1 MRNRWAMDNGQWA
14 ILPMLLCFCSV
25 STVGISQKVSTLL
38 SKDKIVLGE
47 QITLQVKVEGITKG
61 DIQQDFS
68 FPDTVNHIE
77 ILKDSVEDINSST
90 ILHTLTLTSFDSG
103 YWQLPSFKLLLTD
116 QRTLTSDSLRIT
128 VLPVDVSGMQDYHDI
143 KDILEVQPEN
153 NWWVIASIIL
163 LGLVSLFSLLW
174 FMNYKPVAAPEK
186 IISPSDLQKLYTD
199 LLKRIAELE
208 TSEVT
213 TKAAVTS
220 VFDEA
225 SRSTRNFIDKVYR
238 QDTASL
244 TTGEFMLN
252 QKEKLSNTETGNNF
266 FQFLRLADAVKFAKY
281 LPPAEETKAVFPV
294 LRNVITEVYEKTKK
308 VS

>member
-1 MRNRWAMDNGQWA
+1 MDNGQWA
-14 ILPMLLCFCSV
+14 ILLMLLCFCNV
-25 STVGISQKVSTLL
+25 STVGLSQKVSTLL

>member
-1 MRNRWAMDNGQWA
+1 MDNGQWA

>member
-14 ILPMLLCFCSV
+14 ILLMLLCFCNV
-25 STVGISQKVSTLL
+25 STVGLSQKVSTLL

>member
-1 MRNRWAMDNGQWA
+1 MDNGQWA

-153 NWWVIASIIL
+153 NWWVVASIIL